1 MRLVR
6 RLNLVNRTSLTKFS
20 LIIKC
25 KPQAGRKPSMSKII
39 KKSYGLIFILAI
51 LLAFTLNVVSVIAAP
66 TKGSLTIR
74 KFDVNRYENLKE
86 STGQASDEANL
97 PSQAI
102 KMADVE
108 FKVAKLLVVA
118 GATNVTPETP
128 VDPTF
133 TARIKQ
139 TDSEGVAIF
148 DELELGYYL
157 VTETIPAE
165 YTSPE
170 DGQFIIAIPIVTE
183 DSNGTKTANYDVV
196 VFPKNQKNP
205 DDAGIGPIAPDDHG
219 IGPGDNGIIPT
230 PPIGNDIIMTPTP
243 PSNPTSS
250 VTPSASVTSSGG
262 QSGVGNASQTAG
274 YAMSAKT
281 GDFNSIAGLIMLMIA
296 SSGMIMSI
304 IKRRKGAT

>member
-1 MRLVR
+1 M
-6 RLNLVNRTSLTKFS
+6 NKTNKKSYG
-20 LIIKC
+20 LISYG
-25 KPQAGRKPSMSKII
+25 P
-39 KKSYGLIFILAI
+39 KSYGLIFILAL
-51 LLAFTLNVVSVIAAP
+51 LLAVTLNVVMINATP
-66 TKGSLTIR
+66 TKGSITIR

-108 FKVAKLLVVA
+108 FKVEKLLVGA
-118 GATNVTPETP
+118 GVTNVTPETP
-128 VDPTF
+128 VDPTV

-157 VTETIPAE
+157 VTETIPSE
-165 YTSPE
+165 YSSPE
-170 DGQFIIAIPIVTE
+170 DGQFIIAIPIVIE

-205 DDAGIGPIAPDDHG
+205 DDAGIGPIAPDDDDIEPIAPDDHG

-243 PSNPTSS
+243 PSNSTSS

-262 QSGVGNASQTAG
+262 QPGVGNASQTAG

-281 GDFNSIAGLIMLMIA
+281 GDLNSIAGVIVLMIA

-304 IKRRKGAT
+304 VKRRKDDI

>member
-1 MRLVR
+1 
-6 RLNLVNRTSLTKFS
+6 
-20 LIIKC
+20 
-25 KPQAGRKPSMSKII
+25 MSKII

-86 STGQASDEANL
+86 STGQASDESNL

-108 FKVAKLLVVA
+108 FKVAKLLVAA

-128 VDPTF
+128 VDPIF

-139 TDSEGVAIF
+139 TDNEGVAIF
-148 DELELGYYL
+148 DDLELGYYL

-205 DDAGIGPIAPDDHG
+205 DDAGIGPIAPDDDDVGPIAPDDHG
-219 IGPGDNGIIPT
+219 IGPGDDGIIPT
-230 PPIGNDIIMTPTP
+230 PPIGNDIMMTPTP
-243 PSNPTSS
+243 PSNSTSS

-262 QSGVGNASQTAG
+262 QPGVGHASQTAG

-281 GDFNSIAGLIMLMIA
+281 GDLNSIAGLIVLMIA

-304 IKRRKGAT
+304 VKRRKDDI